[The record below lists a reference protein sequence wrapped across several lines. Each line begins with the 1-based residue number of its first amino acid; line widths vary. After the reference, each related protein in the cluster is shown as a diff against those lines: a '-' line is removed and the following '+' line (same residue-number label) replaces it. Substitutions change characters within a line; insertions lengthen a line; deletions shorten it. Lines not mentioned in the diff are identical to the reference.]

1 MAKRGDNIRK
11 RKDGRWEGRYK
22 KGRTVDGC
30 IIYGSVYGKTY
41 KEVKEKMAAIISH
54 PLQLATPKDQ
64 GKTFGEVLNLWM
76 DNNRARLKGG
86 TINKYQNLIDTHIMP
101 ELGQTKINELSA
113 TRINTFLNEKISR
126 GRVDGSGGLSA
137 SYVRSIMLVI
147 NAAIKYAV
155 SEQLCSPLKTPI
167 CKPPADKTELSILSA
182 EEQKKLEASLLNNFD
197 LTGAGIYI
205 SLHTGL
211 RIGEICSLAWNDID
225 MNKRVIHV
233 RHTVARIRS
242 SSSAG
247 STILVIDTPKTK
259 ASKRDIPISSTLLPI
274 LLKLKTLSSK
284 GFLLTGTN
292 EFIKPRTFEYRYHK
306 ILDDCGIT
314 SVNYHAL
321 RHTFAT
327 RCVEAG
333 VDIKSLSEIL
343 GHGNVS
349 VTLNTYVHSSLE
361 LKRKQLEKLVTLSA

>member
-22 KGRTVDGC
+22 KGRAVDGC

-54 PLQLATPKDQ
+54 PLQLATPKGQ
-64 GKTFGEVLNLWM
+64 WKSFGEVLNLWM

-167 CKPPADKTELSILSA
+167 CKPSADKTELSILSA

-211 RIGEICSLAWNDID
+211 RIGEVCSLAWNDID

-361 LKRKQLEKLVTLSA
+361 MKRNQLEKLVTLSA

>member
-22 KGRTVDGC
+22 KERTVDGC

-54 PLQLATPKDQ
+54 PLQLATPKGQ

-76 DNNRARLKGG
+76 DNNRVRLKGG

-167 CKPPADKTELSILSA
+167 CKPSADKTELSILSA

-211 RIGEICSLAWNDID
+211 RIGEVCSLAWNDID

-247 STILVIDTPKTK
+247 STLLVIDTPKTK

-306 ILDDCGIT
+306 ILDECGIT

>member
-11 RKDGRWEGRYK
+11 RKDGRWEGCYK
-22 KGRTVDGC
+22 KGRAVDGC

-54 PLQLATPKDQ
+54 PLQLATPKGQ

-182 EEQKKLEASLLNNFD
+182 EEQKKLEASLLNNLD

-333 VDIKSLSEIL
+333 VDVKSLSEIL

-361 LKRKQLEKLVTLSA
+361 MKRNQLEKLATLSA